1 MTAGMAIAGVDV
13 SRETADR
20 LRSFEDLVRR
30 WTPAINL
37 ISPASIP
44 DLWERHIV
52 DSAQLFH
59 ILAKENRSWADV
71 GSGAGFP
78 GLVIAILAREK
89 QPALEVTLIESDQRK
104 ATFLREAARQLSL
117 DCKVLAQRAEAVPPM
132 GAGVL
137 SARAFSSLSSLL
149 PLAQRHLAHGGTA
162 IFPKG
167 KTWRDEVEEAR
178 KGWSFTLDTVKSVSD
193 EDAAILV
200 LREIARVPHR

>member
-1 MTAGMAIAGVDV
+1 MTAGQLIAGVDV
-13 SRETADR
+13 SRETVDK
-20 LRSFEDLVRR
+20 LRFFEALVRR

-37 ISPASIP
+37 ISPSSIL
-44 DLWERHIV
+44 DLWGRHVI

-59 ILAKENRSWADV
+59 LLTKDSSSWLDV

-89 QPALEVTLIESDQRK
+89 QPSLEVTLIESDQRK

-117 DCKVLAQRAEAVPPM
+117 ECKVLAQRAETVPPI
-132 GAGVL
+132 GADVL

-149 PLAQRHLAHGGTA
+149 PIADRHLAASGTA

-178 KGWSFTLDTVKSVSD
+178 KGWSFTLDAVQSVSD